1 MSIQPKNNSI
11 DVKGFFDTQTNT
23 ISYAVSDKATKK
35 CAVIDS
41 VADYEPHG
49 GTLTYQ
55 SADKLISYIKEQGYT
70 LTWILETHIHA
81 DHLSAANYL
90 KNKLGGRT
98 GASKKILDVQNVF
111 ASTFNMTDI
120 NGTVPFD
127 TLFEDG
133 DTFLLGESTVK
144 ILHVPGHTP
153 ADLAYQIGDAVFV
166 GDTLFMPDYG
176 TARCDFPGGSA
187 ETLYESTQKLFSL
200 PDETRVFLCHDYLPE
215 GRSEYVWET
224 TIGKEKFENIHVKSG
239 TSKEQFVAMRTK
251 RDLGLSMPKL
261 IIPSIQVNLRSGEVP
276 KIDNVATLTIPVNGI
291 FSKK

>member
-1 MSIQPKNNSI
+1 MNIQTKNDSIA
-11 DVKGFFDTQTNT
+11 VKGFFDTQTNT
-23 ISYAVSDKATKK
+23 ISYVVSDASTKK

-41 VADYEPHG
+41 VADYEPHS
-49 GTLTYQ
+49 GTLAYQ
-55 SADKLISYIKEQGYT
+55 SADKLISYIKEKGYT

-90 KNKLGGRT
+90 KKKLGGKT

-111 ASTFNMTDI
+111 ASTFTMTDMD
-120 NGTVPFD
+120 GTVPFD

-133 DTFLLGESTVK
+133 DTFLLGDSTVT

-215 GRSEYVWET
+215 GRSEYIWET
-224 TIGKEKFENIHVKSG
+224 TIGKEKLENIHVKLG
-239 TSKEQFVAMRTK
+239 TSKEQFIEMRTK

-261 IIPSIQVNLRSGEVP
+261 IIPSIQVNLRSGDVP
-276 KIDNVATLTIPVNGI
+276 KINNVETLTIPVNGI

>member
-1 MSIQPKNNSI
+1 MNTPSKNESAVI
-11 DVKGFFDTQTNT
+11 KGFFDTQTNT
-23 ISYAVSDKATKK
+23 ITYIVSDEATKT
-35 CAVIDS
+35 CAIIDS
-41 VADYEPHG
+41 VADYEPHS

-55 SADKLISYIKEQGYT
+55 SANKLISYIKEQGYT

-90 KNKLGGRT
+90 KKKLGGRT

-111 ASTFNMTDI
+111 ASTFNMTDLH
-120 NGTVPFD
+120 GAVPFD

-133 DTFLLGESTVK
+133 DTFLLGKLTVK

-153 ADLAYQIGDAVFV
+153 SDIAYQISDAVFV

-187 ETLYESTQKLFSL
+187 ETLYESTKKLFSL

-215 GRSEYVWET
+215 GRKEYVWET
-224 TIGKEKFENIHVKSG
+224 TIGEEKLENIHLKLG
-239 TSKEQFVAMRTK
+239 TSKEQFVKMRIE
-251 RDLGLSMPKL
+251 RDLGLSMPRL
-261 IIPSIQVNLRSGEVP
+261 IIPSIQVNLRSGDMP
-276 KIDNVATLTIPVNGI
+276 KINNVETLTTPVNGI

>member
-1 MSIQPKNNSI
+1 MNTQTKNDSIA
-11 DVKGFFDTQTNT
+11 VKGFFDTQTNT
-23 ISYAVSDKATKK
+23 ISYVVSDESTKA
-35 CAVIDS
+35 CAIIDS
-41 VADYEPHG
+41 VADYEPQG

-55 SADKLISYIKEQGYT
+55 SADKLISYINEQGYA

-90 KNKLGGRT
+90 KKKLGGRT
-98 GASKKILDVQNVF
+98 GASKKILEVQNVF
-111 ASTFNMTDI
+111 ASTFNMADM
-120 NGTVPFD
+120 NGAAAFD

-133 DTFLLGESTVK
+133 DTLTLGDSTVK
-144 ILHVPGHTP
+144 IMHVPGHTP

-215 GRSEYVWET
+215 GRSQYVWET
-224 TIGKEKFENIHVKSG
+224 TIGKEKLENIHLKLG
-239 TSKEQFVAMRTK
+239 TSKEQFIEMRTK

-261 IIPSIQVNLRSGEVP
+261 IIPSIQVNLRSGDIP
-276 KIDNVATLTIPVNGI
+276 KINNVETLTIPVNGI